1 VVGSI
6 FINTA
11 TRSNGFHHGTKPM
24 HGDPL
29 GWIWG
34 WNDWFEELVENKW
47 K

>member
-1 VVGSI
+1 
-6 FINTA
+6 
-11 TRSNGFHHGTKPM
+11 M
-24 HGDPL
+24 HGDPF